1 MTVISTTKDPD
12 ALTLTLVAQF
22 DATPDRVWEVWE
34 DPRKLERWW
43 GPPTYPATFTRHEF
57 IVGGES
63 RYFMTG
69 PAGETP
75 RGWWRIDAIDKL
87 RRLEFANGLAGE
99 DGEPMPGVDP
109 MAGEVTFETADG
121 GTRMTTVTRFTDVA
135 QMQTMLAM
143 GMQEGMTQAI
153 GQIDT
158 VLSAVTGLTAALG
171 AAPPG
176 HRPNDESVTVRAV
189 RAGRRGGKR
198 GAMAGPASG

>member
-121 GTRMTTVTRFTDVA
+121 GTRMTTLTRFTDVE

-143 GMQEGMTQAI
+143 RMEEGMTQAI

-158 VLSAVTGLTAALG
+158 VLSAV
-171 AAPPG
+171 P
-176 HRPNDESVTVRAV
+176 V
-189 RAGRRGGKR
+189 
-198 GAMAGPASG
+198 